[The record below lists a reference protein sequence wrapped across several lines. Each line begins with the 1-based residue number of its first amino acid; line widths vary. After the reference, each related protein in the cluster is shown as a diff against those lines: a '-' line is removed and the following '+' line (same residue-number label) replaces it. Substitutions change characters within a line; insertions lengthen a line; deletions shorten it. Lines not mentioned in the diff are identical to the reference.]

1 MAHFQTLPKALSNS
15 AKPLFKQHR
24 LLSSL
29 TSLKGPIQV
38 PFSLL
43 KTSSFPPAV
52 QHQNSTKTA
61 VFIREMSGKCQE
73 NVRELLA
80 IKW

>member
-1 MAHFQTLPKALSNS
+1 MAHFQTLPKALSTLPNLS
-15 AKPLFKQHR
+15 SKQHR

-29 TSLKGPIQV
+29 ISLKGPIQV
-38 PFSLL
+38 PFSFL
-43 KTSSFPPAV
+43 KTSSFSPAV